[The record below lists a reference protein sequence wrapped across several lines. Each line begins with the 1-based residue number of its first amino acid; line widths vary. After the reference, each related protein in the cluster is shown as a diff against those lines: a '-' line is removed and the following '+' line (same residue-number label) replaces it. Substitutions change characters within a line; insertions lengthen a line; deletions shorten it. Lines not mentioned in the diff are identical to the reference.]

1 MASHLNLLESL
12 NVCYLELLLSIQ
24 PKEKICNQDK
34 FMEGDYIEPQKLV
47 SELLNKSSIVT
58 KSIFEISFRFI
69 INTVVWDVTY
79 KVTINN
85 ENSKDVFSKEP
96 TKCHKRFDHRS
107 F

>member
-1 MASHLNLLESL
+1 
-12 NVCYLELLLSIQ
+12 
-24 PKEKICNQDK
+24 
-34 FMEGDYIEPQKLV
+34 MEGDYIEPQKLV

-85 ENSKDVFSKEP
+85 ENSKGVLSKEP
-96 TKCHKRFDHRS
+96 TKCHKRFDHGS